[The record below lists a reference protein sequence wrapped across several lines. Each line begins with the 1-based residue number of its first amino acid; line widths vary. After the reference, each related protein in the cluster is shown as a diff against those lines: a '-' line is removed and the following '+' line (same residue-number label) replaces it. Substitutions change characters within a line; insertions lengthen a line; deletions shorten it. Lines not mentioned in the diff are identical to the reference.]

1 MMTRNDA
8 IAILNIMKIRTGIGT
23 DDLDTTIRMEKE
35 REAIDFAVD
44 DMRALRALSVGWHRV
59 EDDLPKKSGQYL
71 TFQKN
76 AAFICAFNVLNWRP
90 NDQEWRGCEVGSVI
104 KGVTHWMEIPM
115 PVERS
120 DVTYDD

>member
-1 MMTRNDA
+1 MMTRNNA
-8 IAILNIMKIRTGIGT
+8 IATLVQMKLHPYSN
-23 DDLDTTIRMEKE
+23 DLTVRNRIVKE
-35 REAIDFAVD
+35 NEAIDFAVD

-59 EDDLPKKSGQYL
+59 EDGLPEESGQYL
-71 TFQKN
+71 TYQKN
-76 AAFICAFNVLNWRP
+76 AAFVCAFNVLNWRP
-90 NDQEWRGCEVGSVI
+90 NDQEWCGCEVGSVI

>member
-1 MMTRNDA
+1 MMTRNYA
-8 IAILNIMKIRTGIGT
+8 IATLLQMKLYPYNIT
-23 DDLDTTIRMEKE
+23 KE
-35 REAIDFAVD
+35 NEAIDFAVD

-59 EDDLPKKSGQYL
+59 EDGLPEESGQYL
-71 TFQKN
+71 TYQKN

>member
-44 DMRALRALSVGWHRV
+44 DMRELRALSVRWHRV
-59 EDDLPKKSGQYL
+59 EDGLPEKSGQYL
-71 TFQKN
+71 TYQES
-76 AAFICAFNVLNWRP
+76 AAFVCAFNVLRWKSD
-90 NDQEWRGCEVGSVI
+90 DQEWRGCEVGSVI

-120 DVTYDD
+120 DVNYDD

>member
-8 IAILNIMKIRTGIGT
+8 IATLVQMKLYPYNN
-23 DDLDTTIRMEKE
+23 DLTVRNRIAKE
-35 REAIDFAVD
+35 NEAIDFAVD

-59 EDDLPKKSGQYL
+59 EDGLPEESGQYL
-71 TFQKN
+71 TYQEN
-76 AAFICAFNVLNWRP
+76 TAFICAFNVLLWRP

-120 DVTYDD
+120 NVTYDD